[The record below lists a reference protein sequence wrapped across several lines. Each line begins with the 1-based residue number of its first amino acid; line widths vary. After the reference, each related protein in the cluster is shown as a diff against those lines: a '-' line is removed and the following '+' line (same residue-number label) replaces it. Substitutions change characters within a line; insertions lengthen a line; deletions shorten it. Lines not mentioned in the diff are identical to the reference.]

1 MNSNSKNLSIASLVC
16 GIVSVVFSFFPYLCF
31 LAIPAAIIAIVAG
44 IKAQQLLNLEGAPT
58 GMAVAGLVLGIVG
71 AVLAVITSIC
81 YGIAL
86 CAACEYNNRLNS
98 LYDLYYNVKAYI

>member
-1 MNSNSKNLSIASLVC
+1 MNSNAKNMAIASLVC

-31 LAIPAAIIAIVAG
+31 LAIPAAIIAIITGVKG
-44 IKAQQLLNLEGAPT
+44 QQILTLEGAPT

-81 YGIAL
+81 YGVAL
-86 CAACEYNNRLNS
+86 CAACEYSNRVNS
-98 LYDLYYNVKAYI
+98 LYNLYSSF